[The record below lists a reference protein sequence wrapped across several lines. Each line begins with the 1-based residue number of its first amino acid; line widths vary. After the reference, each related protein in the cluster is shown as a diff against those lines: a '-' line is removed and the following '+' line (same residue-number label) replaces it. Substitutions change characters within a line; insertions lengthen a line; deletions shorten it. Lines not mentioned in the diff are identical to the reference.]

1 MDEESTYVLS
11 QIQWTCKFTCIYVY
25 YFKVA
30 FDTKGSIFYEPMSQ
44 YGDLNILRNCF
55 YSKHLS
61 YISVAQWSKALV

>member
-1 MDEESTYVLS
+1 M
-11 QIQWTCKFTCIYVY
+11 Y
-25 YFKVA
+25 YFIEVA
-30 FDTKGSIFYEPMSQ
+30 FDTKGPIFYEPTSQ